1 MNKPIYIVVT
11 PFFPSITN
19 WRGAYCHDFVVALK
33 KTGVY
38 DVRVFVPG
46 TGDDYAINGIRV
58 YRFPIKQL
66 PSNIFPFLF
75 ASKNQKSFLNAVKK
89 AGISIEDVAVC
100 HGHTANY
107 AVYPM
112 AIKKYNSK
120 CVTLLHHHDLQSY
133 GLNMGVLRHF
143 IPYTI
148 IQFLILRKWHEKIDC
163 HVFISGASRMSFL
176 VAPDTEWTI
185 YDDYKAQMR
194 GPRLFG
200 CRSVRIRESIVLH
213 NGVEL
218 EIFKPRN
225 VQNMQ
230 KEFVIGCIGN
240 FTDLKGQFTLLK
252 AVKILDENRDK
263 FNDIKVILIGSGPDR
278 SMCEFFAKENRID
291 AEFRSEVRHE
301 ELPEFYHSLDLF
313 VLPSY
318 FEGFGCVFTEA
329 WACGV
334 PFITCE
340 GQGMDD
346 VIPNEERSK
355 WLCKPR
361 DPEDLAN
368 KIGNYMEHRWEQKLA
383 GPIEINELVSEFV
396 RKIQGIVVNCD
407 VVEADKGKDK
417 RDEKDKRDL
426 A

>member
-1 MNKPIYIVVT
+1 MLTYLYIT
-11 PFFPSITN
+11 PFFPSPTN
-19 WRGAYCHDFVVALK
+19 WRGAYCYDFVVALK

-46 TGDDYAINGIRV
+46 NGDDYAINGIRV
-58 YRFPIKQL
+58 HRFPTSQL

-75 ASKNQKSFLNAVKK
+75 VGKNQKNFINAVKK
-89 AGISIEDVAVC
+89 VGLKIEEVAVC

-148 IQFLILRKWHEKIDC
+148 IQFCILRKWHEKIDC
-163 HVFISGASRMSFL
+163 HVFISEASRRSFL
-176 VAPDTEWTI
+176 TAPDTEWTV
-185 YDDYKAQMR
+185 YEDYKAQMK
-194 GPRLFG
+194 GPRIFG
-200 CRSVRIRESIVLH
+200 CRPVEIKRSVILH
-213 NGVEL
+213 NGVDVD
-218 EIFKPRN
+218 IFRLRN
-225 VQNMQ
+225 ALNIR
-230 KEFVIGCIGN
+230 KDFVIGCIGN
-240 FTDLKGQFTLLK
+240 FTDLKGQFTLLN
-252 AVKILDENRDK
+252 AVKILNEDRNK
-263 FNDIKVILIGSGPDR
+263 FKDIKVIFIGSGPER
-278 SMCEFFAKENRID
+278 AKCENFVKDNGID
-291 AEFRSEVRHE
+291 AEFKNEVRHE
-301 ELPEFYHSLDLF
+301 ELPQFYLSIDLF

-346 VIPNEERSK
+346 LIPNEERSK
-355 WLCKPR
+355 WLCRPR
-361 DPEDLAN
+361 DSEDLAN
-368 KIGNYMEHRWEQKLA
+368 KIGNYMEYRWEQKLA
-383 GPIEINELVSEFV
+383 GSIEINDLVSEFV
-396 RKIQGIVVNCD
+396 RKI
-407 VVEADKGKDK
+407 
-417 RDEKDKRDL
+417 RDL
-426 A
+426 LVQEKL